1 MFLNVSY
8 VMSGRVGSVRVAGPA
23 LRWRG
28 QESGGRRLR
37 HGQEVAV
44 EAHEGDPHAPGRVR
58 VHQDARLP

>member
-1 MFLNVSY
+1 MRL
-8 VMSGRVGSVRVAGPA
+8 AGPA

-44 EAHEGDPHAPGRVR
+44 EAHEGDPHAPRRVR
-58 VHQDARLP
+58 VHQDARLPRGGYP